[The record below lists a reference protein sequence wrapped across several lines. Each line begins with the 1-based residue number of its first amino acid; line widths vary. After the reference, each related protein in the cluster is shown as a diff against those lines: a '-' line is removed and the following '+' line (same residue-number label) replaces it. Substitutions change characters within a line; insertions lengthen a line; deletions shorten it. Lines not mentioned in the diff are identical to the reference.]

1 MGRGNLFRFSA
12 RYCSSDASDHAE
24 LTGGGVDEK
33 ITLRIAAGDGKGE
46 LLGRDV
52 AIERPDLQ
60 HAHTCRG
67 VFQNGR
73 IVDRNLGQRGVVV
86 LVQNLHVH
94 LNQSG
99 LNYLQGDGLQVPAI
113 VYVEKNSKKKVA
125 TWREIESIR
134 VFLGR

>member
-67 VFQNGR
+67 VFRNGR

-86 LVQNLHVH
+86 LVQHLHVH
-94 LNQSG
+94 LNQNG
-99 LNYLQGDGLQVPAI
+99 LNYLRGDGLQVPAI
-113 VYVEKNSKKKVA
+113 VYVEKNSKKNRYIA
-125 TWREIESIR
+125 RNRTHLR
-134 VFLGR
+134 VLGR